1 MYHTVLMHYIPR
13 VMGKTAQMCCQLKEG
28 KVKKVKLVDPTSKK
42 VVFDMVTTVII
53 YIVFSVFAQTLIIC
67 IDCLRRIL
75 ECLIKLLQRDSH

>member
-1 MYHTVLMHYIPR
+1 MYHTVLMYYIPR

-28 KVKKVKLVDPTSKK
+28 KVKLVDPTSKK
-42 VVFDMVTTVII
+42 VVLDMVTTVIVFMI
-53 YIVFSVFAQTLIIC
+53 FSVFTQILIIC

>member
-1 MYHTVLMHYIPR
+1 MYHAVLMHYIPR

-28 KVKKVKLVDPTSKK
+28 KVKLVDPTSKK

-53 YIVFSVFAQTLIIC
+53 YMIFSVFIQNLIIC

>member
-13 VMGKTAQMCCQLKEG
+13 VMGKTAQMCFQLKEG
-28 KVKKVKLVDPTSKK
+28 KVKLVDPTSKK

-53 YIVFSVFAQTLIIC
+53 YMVFSVFAQTLIIC

>member
-13 VMGKTAQMCCQLKEG
+13 VMGKTAQMCYQLKKG
-28 KVKKVKLVDPTSKK
+28 KVKLVDPTSKK
-42 VVFDMVTTVII
+42 VVLDMVTTVIVFMI
-53 YIVFSVFAQTLIIC
+53 FSVFTQILIIC